1 MCFQGD
7 TFIPC
12 RLSPSGEV
20 SQAFSTWDTRVGV
33 GGPLGP
39 RGSAAPSVS
48 LSAFSSLGQPRQR
61 HIHRSVSRRRLC
73 EAQEREAPCG
83 IQVLFFL
90 RTFVAP
96 VGDWVL
102 IPVLIVLLT
111 SVSQWKHALLRIKLH
126 LTTIVIRYLIQN

>member
-1 MCFQGD
+1 MGHKSGGRWAPGAPCLCRPQCFLVR
-7 TFIPC
+7 F
-12 RLSPSGEV
+12 L
-20 SQAFSTWDTRVGV
+20 
-33 GGPLGP
+33 L
-39 RGSAAPSVS
+39 
-48 LSAFSSLGQPRQR
+48 LGQPRQR